1 MKELFKEVIAKKLR
15 KRGADYQLS
24 ANSVLSGTGFG
35 DMSKLA
41 SRLYR
46 AMQAINPWLTWG
58 EVYRRLLRILVTI
71 RTKNLNMLKEGKIG
85 YTHVHLL
92 NGFRLSKRIGWD
104 SLLAWNPIISLDIP
118 DRQVH
123 ITLPEDKKGRLRKF
137 PERSV
142 QLGITFYVVVAD
154 LENPSKVLYQ
164 RGTKTALISPEEDPR
179 EQKVKIPLEFY
190 PKSLILVIGTAQYHL
205 GNTINKDIIASNHS
219 LDYATDILQTFH
231 VQDDQLLMEYKEKEP
246 KKMIFPEPIVGDIE
260 WE

>member
-92 NGFRLSKRIGWD
+92 NGL
-104 SLLAWNPIISLDIP
+104 
-118 DRQVH
+118 
-123 ITLPEDKKGRLRKF
+123 
-137 PERSV
+137 
-142 QLGITFYVVVAD
+142 LGILLF
-154 LENPSKVLYQ
+154 LWIF
-164 RGTKTALISPEEDPR
+164 LIGR
-179 EQKVKIPLEFY
+179 F
-190 PKSLILVIGTAQYHL
+190 T
-205 GNTINKDIIASNHS
+205 
-219 LDYATDILQTFH
+219 
-231 VQDDQLLMEYKEKEP
+231 
-246 KKMIFPEPIVGDIE
+246 
-260 WE
+260 